1 MLGKIFGG
9 VIGSVISSLIGKL
22 FGLFADR
29 QQRADQIEL
38 GEKRQETAQR
48 EAAAKVEKRMQEA
61 AAEPRDADT
70 TQGRLKDGSF

>member
-1 MLGKIFGG
+1 MWSFLGGLVG
-9 VIGSVISSLIGKL
+9 
-22 FGLFADR
+22 GLFKAAVDLIMRR

-38 GEKRQETAQR
+38 GQQRQAVARHQAA
-48 EAAAKVEKRMQEA
+48 EAATKRMQEA